1 MRRLTPTRSP
11 LTRPPPARSALTLG
25 IALSIVSFALA
36 AACNATAGVPIELAL
51 VLEGSGAAAATT
63 PSGWQVTLTEARIA
77 LGPLYAFAPSDEM
90 ARAGESLRRALVP
103 VARAHGGFEPFEGR
117 EVRTQVLDQVV
128 LDVLGEPIVRSGV
141 EGLEGDV
148 EAITVLLEPPA
159 PEHAS
164 VLHGHHAWVAGTAIR
179 NSAGGAESVR
189 FEGGLDLSDEGLTR
203 RVDGIAVGA
212 PIAEGSTLTITA
224 DASAWLR
231 EADFT
236 GLTPDP
242 DGVVRFGAATQ
253 PYRAWLLGARSAGS
267 YSARVTPGE

>member
-1 MRRLTPTRSP
+1 MRRLTP
-11 LTRPPPARSALTLG
+11 TLG
-25 IALSIVSFALA
+25 IALSIISFALA
-36 AACNATAGVPIELAL
+36 AACNATAGVPIELTL
-51 VLEGSGAAAATT
+51 VLEGSGAAPATT

-90 ARAGESLRRALVP
+90 ARARESLRRALVP

-117 EVRTQVLDQVV
+117 EVRTQVLDRHV
-128 LDVLGEPIVRSGV
+128 LDALGEPIVLREV
-141 EGLEGDV
+141 DGLEGGV
-148 EAITVLLEPPA
+148 EAITILLEPPA

-164 VLHGHHAWVAGTAIR
+164 ALHGHHAWVAGTAIR
-179 NSAGGAESVR
+179 NGAGGTEAVG

-203 RVDGIAVGA
+203 RVDGISVGA
-212 PIAEGSTLTITA
+212 PIAEGATLTIAA

-242 DGVVRFGAATQ
+242 DGVVRLGPATQ

-267 YSARVTPGE
+267 YSARVTTGE